1 MKIVGLTGGI
11 GSGKTTVAG
20 MLVER
25 GARLIDADLLARVV
39 VEPGRPAYNDIVEE
53 FGEAALN
60 PDKTINRERLGEI
73 VFADRE
79 KRERLNK
86 ITHPRIGEELLKQI
100 RKFQEEGAKVT
111 IFDAALLLETPA
123 TSWIKPVIVV
133 AAGDEVKIERI
144 LARDGLARGEVEN
157 RIKSQWS
164 DEQRIEKADFVINNS
179 GDLASLEG
187 QVDEVWG
194 KIMELT

>member
-73 VFADRE
+73 VFADRK

-194 KIMELT
+194 KILELT